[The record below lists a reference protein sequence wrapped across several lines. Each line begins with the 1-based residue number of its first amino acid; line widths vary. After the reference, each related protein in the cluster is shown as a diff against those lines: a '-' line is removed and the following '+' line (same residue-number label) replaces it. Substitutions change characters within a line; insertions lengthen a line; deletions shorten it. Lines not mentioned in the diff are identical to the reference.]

1 MNFLD
6 YAIIITYLIGLIAM
20 GLAFRDQANK
30 DDYFLGGRSL
40 GWGALS
46 LSVMAT
52 QLSAISFI
60 SAPAFVGL
68 RPDGGLKWLSYELA
82 VPLAMLV
89 LMTWVLPPLYRS
101 GVVSIYDFL
110 EKRFDRSS
118 RVLLSL
124 VFQVSRSFA
133 TAIMIYAV
141 SIILQGTM
149 GLEFA
154 HAIAL
159 IGGVTVIYSLMG
171 GMKAVVYGDA
181 LQMLIIIL
189 GTFACI
195 GFGLFYLGGI
205 DVFARELDA
214 SRLQAID
221 FTSFGFSGDG
231 FGFWPMLFGGIVL
244 YASYYGCDQTQAQ
257 RSLSAKNEQ
266 SLKNI
271 LIANGVLRFPIT
283 ILYCAAGLV
292 IGTLATTTPEFLN
305 KIPDSNPDWMIPIF
319 IVEYLPNGMIGL
331 LVVAILAA
339 AMSSLSSAINSLSA
353 VSVEDYCR
361 ISGQQLS
368 DRSYLNAARM
378 TAIGWGIATIGLSFF
393 AGSIAPTVIEAIN
406 LVGSLFFGPILAI
419 FLLAFLSKRTGAMA
433 ANIGLLSGVAVNLLV
448 WAFLPNVFWF
458 WYNVIGLLVTIALS
472 YLCVLVFGRKSPRD
486 DPELALVDTASITTR
501 RDVVILVGAFAFILT
516 FSIMIGLIWG

>member
-1 MNFLD
+1 MNSLD
-6 YAIIITYLIGLIAM
+6 YAIIIIYLVGLIAM
-20 GLAFRDQANK
+20 GLAFRDQSNK

-40 GWGALS
+40 GWGALA

-68 RPDGGLKWLSYELA
+68 RPDGGLIWLSYELA
-82 VPLAMLV
+82 VPIAMLV
-89 LMTWVLPPLYRS
+89 LMTWILPSLYRA

-110 EKRFDRSS
+110 EERFDRSS
-118 RVLLSL
+118 RILLRI

-149 GLEFA
+149 GLEFT
-154 HAIAL
+154 HAILL
-159 IGGVTVIYSLMG
+159 IGGVTVLYSLMG

-181 LQMLIIIL
+181 LQMVIIVL
-189 GTFACI
+189 GTVACI
-195 GFGLFYLGGI
+195 GFGIYYLGGV
-205 DVFARELDA
+205 DVFARELDT

-257 RSLSAKNEQ
+257 RSLSAQNEQ
-266 SLKNI
+266 ALKNI
-271 LIANGVLRFPIT
+271 LIANGLLRFPIT
-283 ILYCAAGLV
+283 LLYCLAGLV
-292 IGTLATTTPEFLN
+292 IGTLATSSPEFLN
-305 KIPDSNPDWMIPIF
+305 KIPNSNPDWMIPVF

-361 ISGQQLS
+361 ITGQKLS
-368 DRSYLNAARM
+368 DRAYLNAARI
-378 TAIGWGIATIGLSFF
+378 TAIVWGIVTIVLSYF

-419 FLLAFLSKRTGAMA
+419 FLLAFLSKSTGAPS
-433 ANIGLLSGVAVNLLV
+433 ANIGLLSGVGVNLLV

-458 WYNVIGLLVTIALS
+458 WYNVIGLLVTVGAS
-472 YLCVLVFGRKSPRD
+472 YLYTVIVGRDTSHSDGKLVT
-486 DPELALVDTASITTR
+486 VDTTPITTR
-501 RDVVILVGAFAFILT
+501 RDVVILVGAFVFILS
-516 FSIMIGLIWG
+516 FSIMIGSVFG